1 MRAPNVSQPDDFDIP
16 GHLEAGAG
24 RGVEIDARGGGV
36 VRREIGTQQFV
47 NREAHPTG
55 LSGGFA
61 GATDRLG
68 VRLGD
73 LIYVEVAIED
83 NGS

>member
-1 MRAPNVSQPDDFDIP
+1 MRAPNASQPDDFDIP

-24 RGVEIDARGGGV
+24 RGVEIDARGNGV

-68 VRLGD
+68 VSQSD
-73 LIYVEVAIED
+73 LIYVKVAVEVS
-83 NGS
+83 GS